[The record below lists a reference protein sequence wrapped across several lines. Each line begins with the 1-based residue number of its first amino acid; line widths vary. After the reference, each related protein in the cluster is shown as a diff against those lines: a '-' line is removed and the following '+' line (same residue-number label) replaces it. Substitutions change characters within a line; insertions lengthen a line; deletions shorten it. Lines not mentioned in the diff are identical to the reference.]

1 MNIGFYVN
9 TLKGDPETVDLYQSL
24 NRLTESNEAS
34 DVSLFYN
41 AADFNPEQ
49 PKFGLFN
56 STEIWCFTGAL
67 IATSLANAITA
78 NNVINKFKLY
88 YLYNKADKDIFQ
100 LISLPK
106 SVPILAKTEE
116 DAKYILRVSGKL
128 AHSVVNNV
136 EEIIGA
142 VKND

>member
-1 MNIGFYVN
+1 MNIGFYIDS
-9 TLKGDPETVDLYQSL
+9 LKGEPETVDLYQSL
-24 NRLTESNEAS
+24 NRLTESDEVS

-67 IATSLANAITA
+67 IATSLANASLA
-78 NNVINKFKLY
+78 SNVINKFKLY
-88 YLYNKADKDIFQ
+88 YLYDKNDKDVFQ

-106 SVPILAKTEE
+106 TVPILAKTEE
-116 DAKYILRVSGKL
+116 DAKYIFRVSGKP

-142 VKND
+142 VK

>member
-9 TLKGDPETVDLYQSL
+9 TLKGEPETIDLYQSL
-24 NRLTESNEAS
+24 NRLTENDEVS

-56 STEIWCFTGAL
+56 STDIWCFTGAL
-67 IATSLANAITA
+67 IATSLSNAITA

-88 YLYNKADKDIFQ
+88 YLYDKNDKDVFQ

-106 SVPILAKTEE
+106 TVPILAKTEE
-116 DAKYILRVSGKL
+116 DAKYIFRVSGKPVR
-128 AHSVVNNV
+128 SVVASPQ
-136 EEIIGA
+136 EIIN
-142 VKND
+142 VIK

>member
-1 MNIGFYVN
+1 MNIGFYIDS
-9 TLKGDPETVDLYQSL
+9 LKGEQETVDLYQSL
-24 NRLTESNEAS
+24 NRLTENDEVS

-49 PKFGLFN
+49 PKFGVFN

-67 IATSLANAITA
+67 IATSLANAAIA
-78 NNVINKFKLY
+78 SNVINKFDLY
-88 YLYNKADKDIFQ
+88 YLYNKNDKDVFQ

-116 DAKYILRVSGKL
+116 DAKYIFRVSGKPV
-128 AHSVVNNV
+128 HSVVNNV

>member
-1 MNIGFYVN
+1 MNIGFYIDS
-9 TLKGDPETVDLYQSL
+9 LKGEQETVDLYQSL
-24 NRLTESNEAS
+24 NRLTENDEVS

-56 STEIWCFTGAL
+56 STDIWCFTGAL
-67 IATSLANAITA
+67 IATTLANASIA
-78 NNVINKFKLY
+78 SNVINKFDLY
-88 YLYNKADKDIFQ
+88 YLYNKNDKDIFQ

-106 SVPILAKTEE
+106 TMPILAKTDE
-116 DAKYILRVSGKL
+116 DAKYIFRVSGKPV
-128 AHSVVNNV
+128 HSTVNNV

-142 VKND
+142 VK

>member
-1 MNIGFYVN
+1 MNIGFYIDS
-9 TLKGDPETVDLYQSL
+9 LKGEQETVDLYQSL
-24 NRLTESNEAS
+24 NRLTENDEVS

-67 IATSLANAITA
+67 IATTLANASVA

-106 SVPILAKTEE
+106 TVPILAKTEE
-116 DAKYILRVSGKL
+116 DAQYIFRVSGKPV
-128 AHSVVNNV
+128 HSIVNNV

>member
-1 MNIGFYVN
+1 MNIGFYIDS
-9 TLKGDPETVDLYQSL
+9 LKGEPETVDLYQSL
-24 NRLTESNEAS
+24 NRLTESDEVS

-67 IATSLANAITA
+67 VATTLANASIA

-88 YLYNKADKDIFQ
+88 YLYNKNDKDIFQ

-106 SVPILAKTEE
+106 TVPILAKTEE
-116 DAKYILRVSGKL
+116 DAQYIFRVSGKPV
-128 AHSVVNNV
+128 HSIVNNV

>member
-1 MNIGFYVN
+1 MNIGFYIDS
-9 TLKGDPETVDLYQSL
+9 LKGEPETVDLYQSL
-24 NRLTESNEAS
+24 NRLTESDEVS

-67 IATSLANAITA
+67 IATSLANASLA
-78 NNVINKFKLY
+78 SNVINKFKLY
-88 YLYNKADKDIFQ
+88 YLYDKNDKDVFQ

-106 SVPILAKTEE
+106 TVPILAKTEE
-116 DAKYILRVSGKL
+116 DAKYIFRVSGKPV
-128 AHSVVNNV
+128 HSVVNNV
-136 EEIIGA
+136 EEIIEA
-142 VKND
+142 VK

>member
-1 MNIGFYVN
+1 MNIGFYIDS
-9 TLKGDPETVDLYQSL
+9 LKGEQETVDLYQSL
-24 NRLTESNEAS
+24 NRLTENDEVS

-56 STEIWCFTGAL
+56 STDIWCFTGAL
-67 IATSLANAITA
+67 IATTLANASIA
-78 NNVINKFKLY
+78 SNVINKFDLY
-88 YLYNKADKDIFQ
+88 YLYNKNDKDIFQ

-106 SVPILAKTEE
+106 TIPILAKTEE
-116 DAKYILRVSGKL
+116 DAKYIFRVSGKPV
-128 AHSVVNNV
+128 HSTVNNV

-142 VKND
+142 VK

>member
-1 MNIGFYVN
+1 MNVGFYIDS
-9 TLKGDPETVDLYQSL
+9 LKGDQETVDLYQSL
-24 NRLTESNEAS
+24 NRLTENDEVS

-49 PKFGLFN
+49 PKFGVFN

-67 IATSLANAITA
+67 VATTLANASIA

-88 YLYNKADKDIFQ
+88 YLYNKSDKDIFQ

-106 SVPILAKTEE
+106 TVPILAKTEE
-116 DAKYILRVSGKL
+116 DAKYIFRVSGKPVR
-128 AHSVVNNV
+128 SIVNNV

>member
-1 MNIGFYVN
+1 MNIGFYIDS
-9 TLKGDPETVDLYQSL
+9 LKGEPETVDLYQSL
-24 NRLTESNEAS
+24 NRLTESDEVS

-67 IATSLANAITA
+67 IATSLANASLA
-78 NNVINKFKLY
+78 SNVINKFKLY
-88 YLYNKADKDIFQ
+88 YLYDKNDKDVFQ

-106 SVPILAKTEE
+106 TVPILAKTEE
-116 DAKYILRVSGKL
+116 DAKYIFRVSGKPV
-128 AHSVVNNV
+128 HSVVNNV

-142 VKND
+142 VK